1 MIPGSMT
8 ARDAGL
14 ALISRINRWLIAG
27 AVAFSG
33 LISLAAAHAFHGRSL
48 TSSGHS
54 TGQSGSV
61 QPSAPPATGGGSG
74 SGDSGTALSQPAAPP
89 TAAPAAPS
97 APVVSGGS

>member
-1 MIPGSMT
+1 MIPRSMT

-33 LISLAAAHAFHGRSL
+33 LISLAAAQAFHGRSL
-48 TSSGHS
+48 STAGSSAS
-54 TGQSGSV
+54 
-61 QPSAPPATGGGSG
+61 PSSSSSPQAPVSNSGGG
-74 SGDSGTALSQPAAPP
+74 GDGTALSQPAAPP
-89 TAAPAAPS
+89 AAAPSAPS